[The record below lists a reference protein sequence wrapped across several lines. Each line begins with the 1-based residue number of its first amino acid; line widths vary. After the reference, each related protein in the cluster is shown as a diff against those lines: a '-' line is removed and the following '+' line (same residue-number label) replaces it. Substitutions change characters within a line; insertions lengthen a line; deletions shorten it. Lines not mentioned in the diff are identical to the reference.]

1 MKKEQKLHKNIKS
14 TYNLFFKRLIDITIS
29 TLLIIFLFPFIIFI
43 SLIQVIFSGFP
54 ILYKPYRGGFKGK
67 KFRIL
72 KFRTMIKN
80 ADTIGGGTTAL
91 NDKRITKFGK
101 FLRKTKID
109 EIPQLFNVI
118 KGEMSFVGPRPELL
132 EYVKKYDNLE
142 KYILE
147 VRPGITDFSSLEY
160 INLDEIVGSEN
171 PDLEYETK
179 VLCNKNRLRMKYIE
193 NISFKTDL
201 YIFLKT
207 IFGVLKKII
216 NYLYRGLNG
225 KSKIKK

>member
-1 MKKEQKLHKNIKS
+1 MLMAEVK
-14 TYNLFFKRLIDITIS
+14 TIS
-29 TLLIIFLFPFIIFI
+29 L
-43 SLIQVIFSGFP
+43 
-54 ILYKPYRGGFKGK
+54 
-67 KFRIL
+67 
-72 KFRTMIKN
+72 
-80 ADTIGGGTTAL
+80 
-91 NDKRITKFGK
+91 
-101 FLRKTKID
+101 
-109 EIPQLFNVI
+109 
-118 KGEMSFVGPRPELL
+118 
-132 EYVKKYDNLE
+132 LE

-193 NISFKTDL
+193 NIRFKTDI

-216 NYLYRGLNG
+216 NYLYRSLNG

>member
-1 MKKEQKLHKNIKS
+1 
-14 TYNLFFKRLIDITIS
+14 
-29 TLLIIFLFPFIIFI
+29 
-43 SLIQVIFSGFP
+43 
-54 ILYKPYRGGFKGK
+54 
-67 KFRIL
+67 
-72 KFRTMIKN
+72 MIKN

-207 IFGVLKKII
+207 IFG
-216 NYLYRGLNG
+216 Y
-225 KSKIKK
+225 